1 MQRHQDMLEAR
12 KTLIRELSE
21 KHDIPGYDHDLSD
34 HEMQVFEEKLEDTIH
49 AQQKKLDQVKVSAL
63 LVERELEVG
72 C

>member
-34 HEMQVFEEKLEDTIH
+34 HEIH
-49 AQQKKLDQVKVSAL
+49 AQQKKLDKVKVSAM

>member
-49 AQQKKLDQVKVSAL
+49 AQQKKLDKVKVSARL
-63 LVERELEVG
+63 G
-72 C
+72 